1 MTRGHGSRTIWS
13 TTLRRSYTPPTCQL
27 SIVARRSLFSS
38 PSRPRLSQ
46 LRFEL
51 VLDDPR
57 LRDEDQKVVRGD
69 QAQLFHLSES
79 VRGYVRDVLSQ
90 SSQQLMALSQ
100 PLTSVYRG
108 SERNVTP
115 REVSLA
121 RGGGTTIAARPQTRA
136 ATYLESQGLVGH
148 RLVLGTLATADSGP
162 VIELGTLQ
170 LFDVLSAL
178 EGFLADWQTWQTPTR
193 GSDRLPVWLSP
204 LVGVVVTGGL
214 VTALSPLAQNP
225 SVEDASTAPEDPSIG
240 LLSSARMMVTQS
252 SHGLVSPDHVA
263 PPEVISP
270 PPPPAAIASLPPLSS
285 AIEAP
290 PTRVTPLERQ
300 PTPQISISPP
310 PVSPRESTAAER
322 FTPNSSTP
330 PPLLFEQPLS
340 GPEAAPPIDRS
351 QFPQPEPFTPL
362 TRPVPVGEDQ
372 ETAFDFVPQV
382 TELRRYFQQR
392 WLPPEGLSQSLE
404 YTLVLDE
411 SGTLA
416 QVLPLGRSAVQFQE
430 YSQIPELGEP
440 LASPHEQP
448 LRLRLVLGEQGEV
461 NVFVQ

>member
-27 SIVARRSLFSS
+27 SIVARRSLLSS
-38 PSRPRLSQ
+38 PSRPRLSH

-79 VRGYVRDVLSQ
+79 VRSYVRDFLSQ

-108 SERNVTP
+108 SER
-115 REVSLA
+115 EVSLREATLA

-136 ATYLESQGLVGH
+136 ATYLESRGLVGH
-148 RLVLGTLATADSGP
+148 RLVLGTLATADSGS

-178 EGFLADWQTWQTPTR
+178 EGFLADWQAWQTPTS

-214 VTALSPLAQNP
+214 VAALSPLAQNP
-225 SVEDASTAPEDPSIG
+225 SAEDSSTAPEDSSMA
-240 LLSSARMMVTQS
+240 LLSSAMTLLSQS
-252 SHGLVSPDHVA
+252 SQGFVSSENLA
-263 PPEVISP
+263 PPERISP
-270 PPPPAAIASLPPLSS
+270 PTPPAAIAKLPPLSS
-285 AIEAP
+285 ASEPP

-300 PTPQISISPP
+300 ATPPSSISPP
-310 PVSPRESTAAER
+310 PPSPRESTAAEG

-330 PPLLFEQPLS
+330 PPLLFEQPLA
-340 GPEAAPPIDRS
+340 GPETAPSVDRS

-362 TRPVPVGEDQ
+362 TRPIPVGEDQ

-392 WLPPEGLSQSLE
+392 WLPPEGLNQNLE

-411 SGTLA
+411 AGTLV
-416 QVLPLGRSAVQFQE
+416 QVFPLGRSAVQFQE
-430 YSQIPELGEP
+430 HSQIPEIGEP

-448 LRLRLVLGEQGEV
+448 LRLRLVLGEQGQV